1 MKKMMLLLFLS
12 AGTLLADAKPLQ
24 TLSLDSC
31 YHWAIQNYPLIKR
44 AVLLRQADQYS
55 LANIQIGNYPQLTT
69 LAQAT
74 YQSEVTRISFP
85 GVNIEPLSKDQYR
98 MAAEVSQ
105 VIYDGGSYS
114 AQKKIQDASYV
125 LATAGLQKD
134 LYQIREKINQLFF
147 GILLLQKQLEQN
159 QLLITQ
165 LQETMDRVKASVQN
179 GVAYQSD
186 ADQLAAEILLQTQK
200 KNEIEVGIDAYRQML
215 GAFIGKKINS
225 SDTLQ
230 MPVNPG
236 ITAASPNQRPELQL
250 FQAQR
255 SLYDNQLT
263 LLNTRLKPRI
273 SAFVQGGY
281 GRPGLNQLKNQFTGF
296 YIGGVKMSWSINA
309 FFTNKNEKSLIGIQQ
324 KETDIQ
330 KETFLFTNQLN
341 LLQQES
347 ETQKTNRL
355 MQTDH
360 EIIRLKEKICAASK
374 VKYENGVITLNDYLK
389 EITAVNQANLNLA
402 LHAIQQIANEYNT
415 AQTLGY

>member
-1 MKKMMLLLFLS
+1 MKKMMLLLFQLVIILM
-12 AGTLLADAKPLQ
+12 AHANPPQ
-24 TLSLDSC
+24 TVSIDSC
-31 YHWAIQNYPLIKR
+31 YHWAINNYPLIKR
-44 AVLLRQADQYS
+44 AVLLQQANQYS
-55 LANIQIGNYPQLTT
+55 LANIQIGNYPQITAQ
-69 LAQAT
+69 AQAT

-85 GVNIEPLSKDQYR
+85 GVNVEPLSKDQYR
-98 MAAEVSQ
+98 IAAEVSQ
-105 VIYDGGSYS
+105 LLYDGGSNA
-114 AQKKIQDASYV
+114 AQKKIQEASYV
-125 LATAGLQKD
+125 LSSAGLQKD
-134 LYQIREKINQLFF
+134 LYLIRDKINQLFF

-159 QLLITQ
+159 HLLINQ
-165 LQETMDRVKASVQN
+165 LQETQERVMASVQN

-200 KNEIEVGIDAYRQML
+200 KNEIEAGIDAYRQML
-215 GAFIGKKINS
+215 AAFIGKKLNS

-230 MPVNPG
+230 TPPG
-236 ITAASPNQRPELQL
+236 TNITPASPNQRPELQL

-263 LLNTRLKPRI
+263 LLNTKIKPRI
-273 SAFVQGGY
+273 SGFVQGGY
-281 GRPGLNQLKNQFTGF
+281 GRPGLNQLKNQFTG
-296 YIGGVKMSWSINA
+296 YYLGGVKMSWNINA
-309 FFTNKNEKSLIGIQQ
+309 FFSHKNEKSLIGIQQ

-330 KETFLFTNQLN
+330 KETFLFNNQLN

-355 MQTDH
+355 IQTDT

-402 LHAIQQIANEYNT
+402 LHSIQQIANEYNT